1 MDVHIDNQ
9 VLSGLGTPLLVHL
22 FVPDT
27 VMAELCPNRVP
38 NCEGAWCQT
47 LFSDRTG
54 LTRVCR
60 VFAARGMLPGRP
72 SHRGTFTSVP
82 VYCEEGLPELYN
94 PFHVAALR
102 FYDEGGLV
110 GELQIYYLSLF
121 EGAKRALTD
130 GHLIREASGVQESAA
145 AMQPIPIDPGPPGGA
160 GIEHMPVAAAQVEH
174 PKTYDLK
181 QILLEI
187 TQEENRGEQRL
198 GHAGSP
204 ALCLGLRLRAGA
216 ETKAAAETS
225 VSKHHPALENPS
237 NIRGSAGGEG
247 GGGRAGTG
255 GTVGVGSGAPSR
267 VPVSF
272 SKTRRAIRESRALVR
287 GIAHIFS
294 PHALYVVTY
303 PELSAQG
310 RLHRMTAVTHASPA
324 TDLAEVSILG
334 APEREFRFLISV
346 ALRIS
351 ASFREKL
358 AMQAWTAQQEIPVV
372 IPTSYSRIYKNS
384 DLIREAFF
392 TVQTRVS
399 WESCW
404 VKAISN
410 APKTPDA
417 CLWIDSHPLY
427 EEGAS
432 AWGKVIDSRSPG
444 GLVGAASQLVALGT
458 DGHCVHLATTSDGQ
472 AFLVLPGGFVIKGQL
487 ALTPEE
493 RGYILA
499 RHGIRREQ

>member
-121 EGAKRALTD
+121 EGAKSALTD

-187 TQEENRGEQRL
+187 TRRGWATLGVRPFAWGLGVRPFAWDSDLGPGPRPRRL
-198 GHAGSP
+198 LRPLCPSTTQPSRTP
-204 ALCLGLRLRAGA
+204 ATSGA
-216 ETKAAAETS
+216 APVGKAAEAEQGLAALW
-225 VSKHHPALENPS
+225 VSGRGHP
-237 NIRGSAGGEG
+237 RGCLFLSL
-247 GGGRAGTG
+247 RP
-255 GTVGVGSGAPSR
+255 VGPFV
-267 VPVSF
+267 
-272 SKTRRAIRESRALVR
+272 
-287 GIAHIFS
+287 
-294 PHALYVVTY
+294 
-303 PELSAQG
+303 
-310 RLHRMTAVTHASPA
+310 
-324 TDLAEVSILG
+324 
-334 APEREFRFLISV
+334 
-346 ALRIS
+346 
-351 ASFREKL
+351 
-358 AMQAWTAQQEIPVV
+358 
-372 IPTSYSRIYKNS
+372 
-384 DLIREAFF
+384 
-392 TVQTRVS
+392 
-399 WESCW
+399 
-404 VKAISN
+404 
-410 APKTPDA
+410 
-417 CLWIDSHPLY
+417 
-427 EEGAS
+427 
-432 AWGKVIDSRSPG
+432 SRSPYPRPRPLPHTAG
-444 GLVGAASQLVALGT
+444 GYLSIGRHPASLV
-458 DGHCVHLATTSDGQ
+458 HW
-472 AFLVLPGGFVIKGQL
+472 
-487 ALTPEE
+487 
-493 RGYILA
+493 R
-499 RHGIRREQ
+499 

>member
-121 EGAKRALTD
+121 EGAKSALGALLLKANWHSPPRRGD
-130 GHLIREASGVQESAA
+130 IFWHVMASAA
-145 AMQPIPIDPGPPGGA
+145 
-160 GIEHMPVAAAQVEH
+160 
-174 PKTYDLK
+174 
-181 QILLEI
+181 
-187 TQEENRGEQRL
+187 NSSREQ
-198 GHAGSP
+198 
-204 ALCLGLRLRAGA
+204 LRKFLNK
-216 ETKAAAETS
+216 E
-225 VSKHHPALENPS
+225 
-237 NIRGSAGGEG
+237 
-247 GGGRAGTG
+247 
-255 GTVGVGSGAPSR
+255 
-267 VPVSF
+267 
-272 SKTRRAIRESRALVR
+272 
-287 GIAHIFS
+287 
-294 PHALYVVTY
+294 
-303 PELSAQG
+303 
-310 RLHRMTAVTHASPA
+310 LHRMTAVTHASPA

-417 CLWIDSHPLY
+417 CLWIDSHP
-427 EEGAS
+427 
-432 AWGKVIDSRSPG
+432 P
-444 GLVGAASQLVALGT
+444 
-458 DGHCVHLATTSDGQ
+458 TS
-472 AFLVLPGGFVIKGQL
+472 LPPQPPLKQ
-487 ALTPEE
+487 
-493 RGYILA
+493 
-499 RHGIRREQ
+499 

>member
-145 AMQPIPIDPGPPGGA
+145 AMQPMPIDPGPPGGA
-160 GIEHMPVAAAQVEH
+160 GIEHMPVAAAQAEH

-181 QILLEI
+181 QILLD
-187 TQEENRGEQRL
+187 R
-198 GHAGSP
+198 
-204 ALCLGLRLRAGA
+204 
-216 ETKAAAETS
+216 
-225 VSKHHPALENPS
+225 HPAS
-237 NIRGSAGGEG
+237 
-247 GGGRAGTG
+247 
-255 GTVGVGSGAPSR
+255 
-267 VPVSF
+267 
-272 SKTRRAIRESRALVR
+272 LVHWR
-287 GIAHIFS
+287 
-294 PHALYVVTY
+294 
-303 PELSAQG
+303 
-310 RLHRMTAVTHASPA
+310 
-324 TDLAEVSILG
+324 
-334 APEREFRFLISV
+334 
-346 ALRIS
+346 
-351 ASFREKL
+351 
-358 AMQAWTAQQEIPVV
+358 
-372 IPTSYSRIYKNS
+372 
-384 DLIREAFF
+384 
-392 TVQTRVS
+392 
-399 WESCW
+399 
-404 VKAISN
+404 
-410 APKTPDA
+410 
-417 CLWIDSHPLY
+417 
-427 EEGAS
+427 
-432 AWGKVIDSRSPG
+432 
-444 GLVGAASQLVALGT
+444 
-458 DGHCVHLATTSDGQ
+458 
-472 AFLVLPGGFVIKGQL
+472 
-487 ALTPEE
+487 
-493 RGYILA
+493 
-499 RHGIRREQ
+499 

>member
-1 MDVHIDNQ
+1 
-9 VLSGLGTPLLVHL
+9 
-22 FVPDT
+22 
-27 VMAELCPNRVP
+27 
-38 NCEGAWCQT
+38 
-47 LFSDRTG
+47 
-54 LTRVCR
+54 
-60 VFAARGMLPGRP
+60 
-72 SHRGTFTSVP
+72 
-82 VYCEEGLPELYN
+82 
-94 PFHVAALR
+94 
-102 FYDEGGLV
+102 
-110 GELQIYYLSLF
+110 
-121 EGAKRALTD
+121 
-130 GHLIREASGVQESAA
+130 
-145 AMQPIPIDPGPPGGA
+145 
-160 GIEHMPVAAAQVEH
+160 
-174 PKTYDLK
+174 
-181 QILLEI
+181 
-187 TQEENRGEQRL
+187 
-198 GHAGSP
+198 
-204 ALCLGLRLRAGA
+204 
-216 ETKAAAETS
+216 
-225 VSKHHPALENPS
+225 
-237 NIRGSAGGEG
+237 
-247 GGGRAGTG
+247 
-255 GTVGVGSGAPSR
+255 
-267 VPVSF
+267 
-272 SKTRRAIRESRALVR
+272 
-287 GIAHIFS
+287 
-294 PHALYVVTY
+294 
-303 PELSAQG
+303 
-310 RLHRMTAVTHASPA
+310 MTAVTHASPA

-334 APEREFRFLISV
+334 APEREFRFLISVALRISPEREFRFLISV

-499 RHGIRREQ
+499 RHGIRGWCLGTEVSAAALVSAPALSLSPRQRAGLPAWPNLCSPLFSSCVISNRICLRSYVLGCSTWAAATGICSIPAPPPKVHESQAVWPLDCLSEENLGPGHGG

>member
-145 AMQPIPIDPGPPGGA
+145 AMQPMPIDPGPPGGA
-160 GIEHMPVAAAQVEH
+160 GIEHMPVA
-174 PKTYDLK
+174 
-181 QILLEI
+181 
-187 TQEENRGEQRL
+187 
-198 GHAGSP
+198 
-204 ALCLGLRLRAGA
+204 
-216 ETKAAAETS
+216 
-225 VSKHHPALENPS
+225 
-237 NIRGSAGGEG
+237 
-247 GGGRAGTG
+247 
-255 GTVGVGSGAPSR
+255 
-267 VPVSF
+267 
-272 SKTRRAIRESRALVR
+272 
-287 GIAHIFS
+287 
-294 PHALYVVTY
+294 
-303 PELSAQG
+303 
-310 RLHRMTAVTHASPA
+310 
-324 TDLAEVSILG
+324 
-334 APEREFRFLISV
+334 
-346 ALRIS
+346 IS

-404 VKAISN
+404 VKATISN

-432 AWGKVIDSRSPG
+432 AWGKVIDSRPPG